1 MSQPFITRLQNWLRP
16 ASNRLY
22 PVMRDGDAVELTELL
37 AAGADPELRSPE
49 GQTPL
54 MYAVALDRLDMVE
67 ILLQAG
73 ADPLGRDVTG
83 RTALDTAIRLS
94 SSAIIQRLVES
105 APVLRRDGAI
115 TAVSLGRRDIY
126 PILMPDGRMERDAY
140 RESAK
145 RSIAKALSG
154 FLAMG
159 HSPEDRD
166 ENGTTPL
173 LLVCR
178 TGDITSARVLLEAGA
193 GVDTADHRGVTP
205 LLQAIHWNHSMLA
218 GFLLEAGADPG
229 KPDHNNTTPLMSA
242 SARGQRE
249 LIHML
254 KVRLGNH
261 RPEASPFSHHE
272 ATEKEQNHCGEDVMS
287 ERIRRRQAEKERHRE
302 PNRKQSRN
310 TPPQIFSTPSQREA
324 FAVLGLNNHASPAAI
339 KQAYYNQMRQFHPDR
354 FMNQPERV
362 RMEAERRAKEINAA
376 YESLRRAS

>member
-22 PVMRDGDAVELTELL
+22 PAMRDGDAVELAELL
-37 AAGADPELRSPE
+37 AVGADPELRSPE

-67 ILLQAG
+67 TLLRSG

-83 RTALDTAIRLS
+83 QTALDTAIKLS
-94 SSAIIQRLVES
+94 STAVIQLLIES
-105 APVLRRDGAI
+105 APVLKRDGAI
-115 TAVSLGRRDIY
+115 TAVSLGRHDIY
-126 PILMPDGRMERDAY
+126 SILMPDGRAERDAY

-145 RSIAKALSG
+145 RSRSKAISG
-154 FLAMG
+154 FLSMG
-159 HSPEDRD
+159 HSPEDQD

-193 GVDTADHRGVTP
+193 GVNTSDHRGMTP
-205 LLQAIHWNHSMLA
+205 LLQAIHWNHSILA
-218 GFLLEAGADPG
+218 GFLLDAGADPG

-242 SARGQRE
+242 SARGHRE
-249 LIHML
+249 LVHML
-254 KVRLGNH
+254 KVRLGNQ
-261 RPEASPFSHHE
+261 RADDQNSFSGD
-272 ATEKEQNHCGEDVMS
+272 TDEDKQT
-287 ERIRRRQAEKERHRE
+287 RRREEAMAERLRRRNIEKERIQE
-302 PNRKQSRN
+302 ATRKQSRH
-310 TPPQIFSTPSQREA
+310 TPPHTLSASTHKNA